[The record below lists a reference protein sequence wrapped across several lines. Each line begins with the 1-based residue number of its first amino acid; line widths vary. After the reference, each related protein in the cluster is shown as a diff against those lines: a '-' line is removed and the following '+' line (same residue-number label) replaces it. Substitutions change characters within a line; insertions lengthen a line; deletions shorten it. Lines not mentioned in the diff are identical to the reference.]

1 MNGEQHTDSLLK
13 ICETIEKRLK
23 IFCILIASQALM
35 IEGKNHHYLI
45 NLTLI
50 SLNEKTVKIN

>member
-35 IEGKNHHYLI
+35 IEGKKSPLSNQFDAHI
-45 NLTLI
+45 I
-50 SLNEKTVKIN
+50 E